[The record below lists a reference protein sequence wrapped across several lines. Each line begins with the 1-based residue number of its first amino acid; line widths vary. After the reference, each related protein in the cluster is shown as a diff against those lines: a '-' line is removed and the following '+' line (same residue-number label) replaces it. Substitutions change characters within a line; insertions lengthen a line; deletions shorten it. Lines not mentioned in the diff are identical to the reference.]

1 MDQRHTFPK
10 QLKLVFCIVQFIFLT
25 FLLLLLF
32 HSQKTGVSLDIHY
45 EYEYEGGRKVAG
57 PLSPLMQ
64 QDSAQL

>member
-1 MDQRHTFPK
+1 MA
-10 QLKLVFCIVQFIFLT
+10 FISLFLSFYRSLALT
-25 FLLLLLF
+25 KCPTMIISLILN
-32 HSQKTGVSLDIHY
+32 HIGVSLDIHY

>member
-1 MDQRHTFPK
+1 MICFAYF
-10 QLKLVFCIVQFIFLT
+10 QLYI
-25 FLLLLLF
+25 
-32 HSQKTGVSLDIHY
+32 GVSLDIHY

>member
-1 MDQRHTFPK
+1 MH
-10 QLKLVFCIVQFIFLT
+10 L
-25 FLLLLLF
+25 
-32 HSQKTGVSLDIHY
+32 GVSLDIHY